1 MGTFVVGVH
10 PKGPCAKDGKIQVGD
25 EILKVYKTVCR
36 GRSHLNVSAIIKKA
50 PVDKKIRVVILRGQA
65 SAAKA
70 ALKKIPAIEFR
81 QPLPDT
87 VRQALLSK
95 TVGCTVCLHDKWPQ
109 SKCEVTFDNS
119 F

>member
-1 MGTFVVGVH
+1 MMGTFVVGVH

-87 VRQALLSK
+87 VRQTLLFDITWKGGS
-95 TVGCTVCLHDKWPQ
+95 TYKWPQ
-109 SKCEVTFDNS
+109 SKC
-119 F
+119 